1 MTLSIKIKELMSK
14 MPDTMNT
21 KKEVDD
27 FYKDA
32 MKKCMEKTKEINDN
46 KPKKELN
53 GYQKFMKENIK
64 PLKEANPK
72 LTGREVFSTIAI
84 MWKKQNETN
93 AAGVEGATGA
103 AVGKVKKGATV
114 AKVTAVATVVPAE
127 EEDTEV
133 SVDKVKEADVV
144 TEVTEVTAAASAAE
158 VKDVKDVKKKDKKAK

>member
-1 MTLSIKIKELMSK
+1 MSN
-14 MPDTMNT
+14 MPDTLNT
-21 KKEVDD
+21 KKDVDD
-27 FYKDA
+27 YYKDA
-32 MKKCMEKTKEINDN
+32 MKKSMEKTKAINDN

-93 AAGVEGATGA
+93 AAGAEGVVAATGKGKKENVTVGV
-103 AVGKVKKGATV
+103 AVGV
-114 AKVTAVATVVPAE
+114 AAPKVVPAE

-133 SVDKVKEADVV
+133 SVDNTTEEVKE
-144 TEVTEVTAAASAAE
+144 E
-158 VKDVKDVKKKDKKAK
+158 VKEVKKKDKKVK

>member
-93 AAGVEGATGA
+93 AAGVEGATA
-103 AVGKVKKGATV
+103 AAAGKVKKEAAV
-114 AKVTAVATVVPAE
+114 AKVVPAE

-133 SVDKVKEADVV
+133 SVDKVKETDKVKEADVV

-158 VKDVKDVKKKDKKAK
+158 VKDVKKKDKKAK

>member
-93 AAGVEGATGA
+93 AAGVEGATKA
-103 AVGKVKKGATV
+103 AVGKVKKEAAV

-133 SVDKVKEADVV
+133 SADKVKEAD
-144 TEVTEVTAAASAAE
+144 EVTEVTAAASAAE

>member
-1 MTLSIKIKELMSK
+1 MTLSLKIKELMSN
-14 MPDTMNT
+14 MPDTLNT

-27 FYKDA
+27 YYKDA
-32 MKKCMEKTKEINDN
+32 MKKSMEKTKAINDN

-93 AAGVEGATGA
+93 AAGAEGVVAATGKGKKENVA
-103 AVGKVKKGATV
+103 AVAAPK
-114 AKVTAVATVVPAE
+114 VVPAE
-127 EEDTEV
+127 EEDISV
-133 SVDKVKEADVV
+133 SVDNTTEEVNEEVKE
-144 TEVTEVTAAASAAE
+144 
-158 VKDVKDVKKKDKKAK
+158 VKKKDKKVK